1 MPILNR
7 VKGSSLIKLQPP
19 RTATYQKETP
29 AQVISCEIYE
39 MFKSA
44 LFYRVHLQWLFF
56 KVSGFQ
62 PATLLKKRL
71 RQRSFSV
78 NSAKFLKTSFLLT
91 EHFWMTASC
100 VYLLILRSFSEH
112 VLYRATPGNC
122 YFMCK
127 LQNFKTVKQYFTG
140 TFYARSR
147 STHSKARLHL
157 LKIPEN
163 CL

>member
-1 MPILNR
+1 MTDFRKGGPFCPHLLAAPKMPILNR
-7 VKGSSLIKLQPP
+7 VKGSSLIKLQPR

-44 LFYRVHLQWLFF
+44 LFYRVHLQWLLF

-112 VLYRATPGNC
+112 FPYRATPANC

-127 LQNFKTVKQYFTG
+127 LQNFNHQI
-140 TFYARSR
+140 
-147 STHSKARLHL
+147 H
-157 LKIPEN
+157 
-163 CL
+163 

>member
-7 VKGSSLIKLQPP
+7 VKGSSSIKFQPP

-29 AQVISCEIYE
+29 AQAISCEIYE

-44 LFYRVHLQWLFF
+44 LFYREHLQWLLF

-62 PATLLKKRL
+62 PATLLRKRL

-78 NSAKFLKTSFLLT
+78 NSAKFLKASLLLT

-112 VLYRATPGNC
+112 FLYRATPRNVQVGE
-122 YFMCK
+122 F
-127 LQNFKTVKQYFTG
+127 QPPDTVKSYFTG

-163 CL
+163 CF